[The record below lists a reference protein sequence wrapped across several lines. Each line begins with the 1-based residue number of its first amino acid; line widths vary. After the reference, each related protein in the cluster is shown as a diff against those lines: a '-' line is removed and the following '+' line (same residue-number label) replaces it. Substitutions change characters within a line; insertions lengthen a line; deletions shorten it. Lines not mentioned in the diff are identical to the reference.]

1 MISGITAACCLL
13 VLVMLLTGHSFL
25 ADGFEPYDD
34 KKHVVPMLG
43 YSMEMFGG
51 LKSLTRESAAYYP

>member
-1 MISGITAACCLL
+1 MTVSARLGL
-13 VLVMLLTGHSFL
+13 
-25 ADGFEPYDD
+25 
-34 KKHVVPMLG
+34 HVTPMLG

>member
-1 MISGITAACCLL
+1 ML
-13 VLVMLLTGHSFL
+13 VILLTGHSFL